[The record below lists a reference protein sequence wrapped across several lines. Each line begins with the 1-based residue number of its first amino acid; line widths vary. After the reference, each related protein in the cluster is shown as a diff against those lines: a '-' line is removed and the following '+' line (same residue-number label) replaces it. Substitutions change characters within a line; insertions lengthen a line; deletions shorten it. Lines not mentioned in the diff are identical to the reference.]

1 MHELNYGHIAVLFF
15 IVVPCVLIVV
25 MLFKLLMNEAQK
37 INKKAAALKNKIE
50 SENR

>member
-1 MHELNYGHIAVLFF
+1 MGNLNYGYIAVIFF

-25 MLFKLLMNEAQK
+25 MLFKLLMNEAQN